1 MPRICSSD
9 IRGCRYSRLALK
21 IISKHTINLKTISI
35 DIKKCSLKVLK
46 TLALARDD
54 AKSEILDNGVIDQC
68 LTYI

>member
-1 MPRICSSD
+1 MPKICSLD
-9 IRGCRYSRLALK
+9 IRGCRYSRLALRTT
-21 IISKHTINLKTISI
+21 SKSPVNLKTFSI

-54 AKSEILDNGVIDQC
+54 AKSEILENGVIDQC

>member
-1 MPRICSSD
+1 MPKICSSD
-9 IRGCRYSRLALK
+9 TRGCKYSRLALRTT
-21 IISKHTINLKTISI
+21 SKHPVNLKTFSI

-54 AKSEILDNGVIDQC
+54 AKSEILENGVIDQC

>member
-1 MPRICSSD
+1 MPKIYSSD
-9 IRGCRYSRLALK
+9 IRGCRFSRHALRT
-21 IISKHTINLKTISI
+21 ISKHQLNLKNFSI

-54 AKSEILDNGVIDQC
+54 AKSEILENGVIDQC